1 MQLVLKDID
10 LKTSWIKTG
19 KESFIYF
26 ETIDS
31 TLNIALD
38 QQFQESSVGKIVI
51 TDNQTSGKGSYNKSW
66 YSESYKDLTFSI
78 ILGSSNNFQQNLI
91 DKTCSAIVSIL
102 NKYQIEAYQ
111 KLPNDIYV
119 KDRKLAGI
127 LLSNVQIGNSGN
139 YQALSVG
146 ININSNIELKELD
159 RNAKA
164 NHTSFA
170 KELGK
175 EINREKVLVEIIEL
189 LDKVIQ
195 KQVNQ

>member
-1 MQLVLKDID
+1 MQLILKDID
-10 LKTSWIKTG
+10 LKTSWIKSG

-51 TDNQTSGKGSYNKSW
+51 ADNQTSGKGSYNKSW

-78 ILGSSNNFQQNLI
+78 ILGSSNNFKQNLI
-91 DKTCSAIVSIL
+91 DETCSVIASIL
-102 NKYQIEAYQ
+102 NEYQIEAYQ
-111 KLPNDIYV
+111 KPPNDIYV
-119 KDRKLAGI
+119 KDRKIAGI

-146 ININSNIELKELD
+146 ININSKN
-159 RNAKA
+159 
-164 NHTSFA
+164 
-170 KELGK
+170 
-175 EINREKVLVEIIEL
+175 
-189 LDKVIQ
+189 
-195 KQVNQ
+195 

>member
-1 MQLVLKDID
+1 MQLILKDID
-10 LKTSWIKTG
+10 LKTSWIKSG

-38 QQFQESSVGKIVI
+38 QKYQESSVGKIVI

-66 YSESYKDLTFSI
+66 YSEAYKDLTFSI

-91 DKTCSAIVSIL
+91 DETCSVIASIL
-102 NKYQIEAYQ
+102 SKYQIEAYQ
-111 KLPNDIYV
+111 KPPNDIYV
-119 KDRKLAGI
+119 KDRKIAGI

-159 RNAKA
+159 INAKA
-164 NHTSFA
+164 NHTSFV

-175 EINREKVLVEIIEL
+175 EINREKVLVEIIEI

>member
-1 MQLVLKDID
+1 MQLILKDID
-10 LKTSWIKTG
+10 LKTSWIKPG

-51 TDNQTSGKGSYNKSW
+51 ADNQTSGKGSYNKSW

-91 DKTCSAIVSIL
+91 DETCSVIVSIL

-111 KLPNDIYV
+111 KTPNDIYV
-119 KDRKLAGI
+119 KDRKIAGI
-127 LLSNVQIGNSGN
+127 LLSNVQIGNSEN

-146 ININSNIELKELD
+146 ININSNIELKDLD
-159 RNAKA
+159 INAKA

-195 KQVNQ
+195 KQVDQ

>member
-1 MQLVLKDID
+1 MQLILKEID
-10 LKTSWIKTG
+10 LKTCWIKSG

-26 ETIDS
+26 KTIDS

-66 YSESYKDLTFSI
+66 YSESCKDLTFSI

-91 DKTCSAIVSIL
+91 DETCSVIVSVL
-102 NKYQIEAYQ
+102 NEYQIEAYQ

-119 KDRKLAGI
+119 RDRKIAGI
-127 LLSNVQIGNSGN
+127 LLSNIQTGNSGN

-146 ININSNIELKELD
+146 ININSNIELKKLD
-159 RNAKA
+159 SNAKA

>member
-1 MQLVLKDID
+1 MQLILEDID
-10 LKTSWIKTG
+10 LKTCWIKSG

-91 DKTCSAIVSIL
+91 DETCSVIVSVL
-102 NKYQIEAYQ
+102 NEYQIEAYQ

-119 KDRKLAGI
+119 RDRKIAGI
-127 LLSNVQIGNSGN
+127 LLSNVQSGNSSN

-146 ININSNIELKELD
+146 ININSNIEFKKLD
-159 RNAKA
+159 SNAKA

>member
-1 MQLVLKDID
+1 MQLILKDID
-10 LKTSWIKTG
+10 LKTCWIKSG

-38 QQFQESSVGKIVI
+38 KQFQESSVGKIVI
-51 TDNQTSGKGSYNKSW
+51 TDNQTFGKGSYNKSW

-78 ILGSSNNFQQNLI
+78 ILGSSNNFQQELV
-91 DKTCSAIVSIL
+91 DETCSVIVSIL

-111 KLPNDIYV
+111 KPPNDIYV
-119 KDRKLAGI
+119 RDRKIAGI
-127 LLSNVQIGNSGN
+127 LLSNVQIGSSGN
-139 YQALSVG
+139 YQALSAG

-159 RNAKA
+159 INAKA
-164 NHTSFA
+164 NHTSFV

-175 EINREKVLVEIIEL
+175 EINREKVLVKIIEL
-189 LDKVIQ
+189 LDIVIQ
-195 KQVNQ
+195 KQVDQ

>member
-1 MQLVLKDID
+1 MQLILKDID
-10 LKTSWIKTG
+10 LKTSWIKSG
-19 KESFIYF
+19 KDSFIYF

-91 DKTCSAIVSIL
+91 DETCSAIASIL

-111 KLPNDIYV
+111 KQPNDIYV
-119 KDRKLAGI
+119 KDRKIAGI
-127 LLSNVQIGNSGN
+127 LLSNVQIGNSNN
-139 YQALSVG
+139 YQVLSVG
-146 ININSNIELKELD
+146 VNINSNIELKELD
-159 RNAKA
+159 INAKA

-195 KQVNQ
+195 KQVDQ

>member
-66 YSESYKDLTFSI
+66 YSEPYKDLTFSI

-189 LDKVIQ
+189 IDKTIQ
-195 KQVNQ
+195 KQVDQ

>member
-10 LKTSWIKTG
+10 LKTIWIKSG

-78 ILGSSNNFQQNLI
+78 ILGSSNNFKQNLI
-91 DKTCSAIVSIL
+91 DETCSVIVSVL
-102 NKYQIEAYQ
+102 NEYQIEAYQ

-119 KDRKLAGI
+119 RDRKIAGI
-127 LLSNVQIGNSGN
+127 LLSNVQSSKSSN

-159 RNAKA
+159 VNAKA

-175 EINREKVLVEIIEL
+175 EINREKVLVKIIEL

-195 KQVNQ
+195 KQVDQ

>member
-66 YSESYKDLTFSI
+66 YSEPYKDLTFSI

-175 EINREKVLVEIIEL
+175 EINREEVLVKIIEL
-189 LDKVIQ
+189 LDIVIQ
-195 KQVNQ
+195 KQVDQ

>member
-1 MQLVLKDID
+1 MQLDLKDID
-10 LKTSWIKTG
+10 LKTSWIKSG

-26 ETIDS
+26 ETIES

-66 YSESYKDLTFSI
+66 HSESYKDLTFSI

-91 DKTCSAIVSIL
+91 DETCSVIASIL
-102 NKYQIEAYQ
+102 NEYQIQAYQ
-111 KLPNDIYV
+111 KPPNDIYV
-119 KDRKLAGI
+119 KNRKIAGI

-146 ININSNIELKELD
+146 ININSDIELKELD
-159 RNAKA
+159 INAKA

-195 KQVNQ
+195 KQVDR

>member
-1 MQLVLKDID
+1 MQLTLKDID
-10 LKTSWIKTG
+10 LKTSWIKSG

-78 ILGSSNNFQQNLI
+78 ILGSSNNFKQNLI
-91 DKTCSAIVSIL
+91 DETCSVIASIL
-102 NKYQIEAYQ
+102 NEYQIEAYQ
-111 KLPNDIYV
+111 KPPNDIYV
-119 KDRKLAGI
+119 KDRKIAGI

-159 RNAKA
+159 INAKA

-175 EINREKVLVEIIEL
+175 EINREKVLVKIIEL

-195 KQVNQ
+195 KQVDQ

>member
-1 MQLVLKDID
+1 MQLILKDID
-10 LKTSWIKTG
+10 LKTCWIKSG

-31 TLNIALD
+31 TLNIDLD
-38 QQFQESSVGKIVI
+38 QQYQENSIGKIVI
-51 TDNQTSGKGSYNKSW
+51 TDNQTSGKGSYNKFW
-66 YSESYKDLTFSI
+66 YSEPYKDLTFSI

-91 DKTCSAIVSIL
+91 DETCSAIARIL
-102 NKYQIEAYQ
+102 NEYQIEAYQ
-111 KLPNDIYV
+111 KPPNDIYV
-119 KDRKLAGI
+119 RDRKIAGI
-127 LLSNVQIGNSGN
+127 LLSNVQSGNSSN

-159 RNAKA
+159 SNAKA

>member
-1 MQLVLKDID
+1 MQ
-10 LKTSWIKTG
+10 T
-19 KESFIYF
+19 
-26 ETIDS
+26 
-31 TLNIALD
+31 
-38 QQFQESSVGKIVI
+38 
-51 TDNQTSGKGSYNKSW
+51 
-66 YSESYKDLTFSI
+66 
-78 ILGSSNNFQQNLI
+78 
-91 DKTCSAIVSIL
+91 
-102 NKYQIEAYQ
+102 
-111 KLPNDIYV
+111 
-119 KDRKLAGI
+119 
-127 LLSNVQIGNSGN
+127 GNSGN

-159 RNAKA
+159 SNAKV

>member
-1 MQLVLKDID
+1 MQLILKDID
-10 LKTSWIKTG
+10 LKTSWIKSG

-51 TDNQTSGKGSYNKSW
+51 ADNQTSGKGSYNKSW

-91 DKTCSAIVSIL
+91 DETCSVIVSIL

-111 KLPNDIYV
+111 KPPNDIYV
-119 KDRKLAGI
+119 RDRKIAGI

-159 RNAKA
+159 INAKA

-175 EINREKVLVEIIEL
+175 EIKREKVLVEIIEL

-195 KQVNQ
+195 KQVDR

>member
-1 MQLVLKDID
+1 LQLILKDID
-10 LKTSWIKTG
+10 LKTSWIKSG

-38 QQFQESSVGKIVI
+38 QQFQESSIGKIVI

-78 ILGSSNNFQQNLI
+78 ILGSSNNFKQNLI
-91 DKTCSAIVSIL
+91 DETCSVIASIL
-102 NKYQIEAYQ
+102 NEYQIEAYQ
-111 KLPNDIYV
+111 KPPNDIYV
-119 KDRKLAGI
+119 KDRKIAGI

-146 ININSNIELKELD
+146 ININSSIELKELD
-159 RNAKA
+159 INAKA

-170 KELGK
+170 KELGR
-175 EINREKVLVEIIEL
+175 EINREKVLVKIIEL
-189 LDKVIQ
+189 LDIVIQ
-195 KQVNQ
+195 KQVDQ

>member
-1 MQLVLKDID
+1 MQLILKDID
-10 LKTSWIKTG
+10 LKTSWIKSG

-51 TDNQTSGKGSYNKSW
+51 ADNQTSGKGSYNKSW

-78 ILGSSNNFQQNLI
+78 ILGSSNNFKQNLI
-91 DKTCSAIVSIL
+91 DETCSVIASIL
-102 NKYQIEAYQ
+102 NEYQIEAYQ
-111 KLPNDIYV
+111 KPPNDIYV
-119 KDRKLAGI
+119 KDRKIAGI
-127 LLSNVQIGNSGN
+127 LLSNIKIGNSAN

-159 RNAKA
+159 INAKA

-175 EINREKVLVEIIEL
+175 EIKREKVLVEIIEL
-189 LDKVIQ
+189 LDKTIQ
-195 KQVNQ
+195 KQVDQ

>member
-1 MQLVLKDID
+1 LQLILKDID
-10 LKTSWIKTG
+10 LKTSWIKSG

-38 QQFQESSVGKIVI
+38 QQYQESSVGKIVI

-91 DKTCSAIVSIL
+91 DETCLAISSII
-102 NKYQIEAYQ
+102 NKYKIKAYQ
-111 KLPNDIYV
+111 KPPNDIYI
-119 KDRKLAGI
+119 KDSKIAGI
-127 LLSNVQIGNSGN
+127 LLSNLQIGNSNN

-159 RNAKA
+159 INAKA

-175 EINREKVLVEIIEL
+175 EITREKILVEIIES

-195 KQVNQ
+195 KQVDQ

>member
-66 YSESYKDLTFSI
+66 YSEPYKDLTFSI

-127 LLSNVQIGNSGN
+127 LLS
-139 YQALSVG
+139 LSL
-146 ININSNIELKELD
+146 IHI
-159 RNAKA
+159 
-164 NHTSFA
+164 
-170 KELGK
+170 
-175 EINREKVLVEIIEL
+175 
-189 LDKVIQ
+189 
-195 KQVNQ
+195 

>member
-1 MQLVLKDID
+1 MQLILKDID
-10 LKTSWIKTG
+10 LKTSWIKSG

-38 QQFQESSVGKIVI
+38 QQFQESSIGKIVI

-78 ILGSSNNFQQNLI
+78 ILGSSNNFKQNLI
-91 DKTCSAIVSIL
+91 DETCSVIASIL
-102 NKYQIEAYQ
+102 NEYQIEAYQ
-111 KLPNDIYV
+111 KPPNDIYV
-119 KDRKLAGI
+119 KDRKIAGI

-159 RNAKA
+159 LNAKA

-175 EINREKVLVEIIEL
+175 EINREKVLVKIIEL

-195 KQVNQ
+195 KQVDQ

>member
-1 MQLVLKDID
+1 MQLILKDID
-10 LKTSWIKTG
+10 LKTNWIKSG
-19 KESFIYF
+19 KGSFIYF

-31 TLNIALD
+31 TLNIALN
-38 QQFQESSVGKIVI
+38 QQYQESSIGKIVI

-66 YSESYKDLTFSI
+66 Y

-91 DKTCSAIVSIL
+91 DETCSAIVRVL
-102 NKYQIEAYQ
+102 NEYQIEAYQ
-111 KLPNDIYV
+111 KPPNDIYV
-119 KDRKLAGI
+119 KDRKIAGI

-159 RNAKA
+159 INAKA
-164 NHTSFA
+164 NHTSCA

-175 EINREKVLVEIIEL
+175 KINREKVLVEIIEL
-189 LDKVIQ
+189 IDKAIQ
-195 KQVNQ
+195 KQVDQ

>member
-1 MQLVLKDID
+1 MQLILKDID
-10 LKTSWIKTG
+10 LKTCWIKPG

-38 QQFQESSVGKIVI
+38 QQFQERSVGKIVI
-51 TDNQTSGKGSYNKSW
+51 TDNQTSGKGTYNKFW

-78 ILGSSNNFQQNLI
+78 ILGSSNNFQQNLV
-91 DKTCSAIVSIL
+91 DETCTVIVSIL
-102 NKYQIEAYQ
+102 NEYQIEAYQ
-111 KLPNDIYV
+111 KPPNDIYV
-119 KDRKLAGI
+119 RDRKIAGI
-127 LLSNVQIGNSGN
+127 LLSNVQIGNNGN

-159 RNAKA
+159 SNAKV

>member
-1 MQLVLKDID
+1 M
-10 LKTSWIKTG
+10 
-19 KESFIYF
+19 
-26 ETIDS
+26 
-31 TLNIALD
+31 NIALD

-91 DKTCSAIVSIL
+91 DETCSALVSIL
-102 NKYQIEAYQ
+102 NEYQIEAYQ
-111 KLPNDIYV
+111 KPPNDIYV
-119 KDRKLAGI
+119 RDRKIAGI
-127 LLSNVQIGNSGN
+127 LLSNVQSGKSSN

-159 RNAKA
+159 SNAKA

>member
-1 MQLVLKDID
+1 MQLILKDID
-10 LKTSWIKTG
+10 LKTFWIKPG

-38 QQFQESSVGKIVI
+38 QQFQESYVGKIVI

-91 DKTCSAIVSIL
+91 DETCSVIVSVL
-102 NKYQIEAYQ
+102 NEYQIEAYQ

-119 KDRKLAGI
+119 RDRKIAGI
-127 LLSNVQIGNSGN
+127 LLSNVQTGNSGN

-146 ININSNIELKELD
+146 ININSNIELKKLD
-159 RNAKA
+159 SNAKA

>member
-51 TDNQTSGKGSYNKSW
+51 TDNQTSGKGSYNKPW
-66 YSESYKDLTFSI
+66 YSEPYKDLTFSI

>member
-1 MQLVLKDID
+1 MQLILKDID
-10 LKTSWIKTG
+10 LKTSWIKPG

-38 QQFQESSVGKIVI
+38 QQYQESSVGKIVI

-91 DKTCSAIVSIL
+91 DETCSVIVSIL

-111 KLPNDIYV
+111 KPPNDIYV
-119 KDRKLAGI
+119 RDRKIAGI
-127 LLSNVQIGNSGN
+127 LLSNIQIGNSGN

-159 RNAKA
+159 INAKA
-164 NHTSFA
+164 DHTSFA

>member
-1 MQLVLKDID
+1 MQLILEDID
-10 LKTSWIKTG
+10 LKTSWIKSG

-91 DKTCSAIVSIL
+91 DETCSVIVSVL
-102 NKYQIEAYQ
+102 NEYQIEAYQ

-119 KDRKLAGI
+119 KDRKIAGI
-127 LLSNVQIGNSGN
+127 LLSNVQTGNSVN

-146 ININSNIELKELD
+146 ININSNIELKGLD
-159 RNAKA
+159 SNAKA

>member
-1 MQLVLKDID
+1 MQLILKDID
-10 LKTSWIKTG
+10 LKTIWIKSG

-38 QQFQESSVGKIVI
+38 EQFQKSYVGKIVI

-91 DKTCSAIVSIL
+91 DETCSVIASIL
-102 NKYQIEAYQ
+102 NEYQIAAYQ
-111 KLPNDIYV
+111 KPPNDIYV
-119 KDRKLAGI
+119 KDRKIAGI

-159 RNAKA
+159 INAKA

-175 EINREKVLVEIIEL
+175 EINREKILVKIIEL
-189 LDKVIQ
+189 LDKAIQ
-195 KQVNQ
+195 KQVDQ

>member
-1 MQLVLKDID
+1 MQLVLKNID
-10 LKTSWIKTG
+10 LKTCWIKSG
-19 KESFIYF
+19 KKSFIYF
-26 ETIDS
+26 ETIDT

-91 DKTCSAIVSIL
+91 DETCSVIVSVL
-102 NKYQIEAYQ
+102 NEYQIEAYQ

-119 KDRKLAGI
+119 RDKKIAGV
-127 LLSNVQIGNSGN
+127 LLSNVQTGNSGN

-146 ININSNIELKELD
+146 ININSNIELKKLD
-159 RNAKA
+159 SNAKA

>member
-1 MQLVLKDID
+1 MQLILKDID
-10 LKTSWIKTG
+10 LKTCWIKPG

-38 QQFQESSVGKIVI
+38 QQFQVSSVGKIVI
-51 TDNQTSGKGSYNKSW
+51 TDNQTSGKGTYNKFW

-78 ILGSSNNFQQNLI
+78 ILGSSNNFQQYLI
-91 DKTCSAIVSIL
+91 DETCSVIVSIL
-102 NKYQIEAYQ
+102 NEYQIEAYQ
-111 KLPNDIYV
+111 KPPNDIYV
-119 KDRKLAGI
+119 KDRKIAGI
-127 LLSNVQIGNSGN
+127 LLSNVQTGNSGN

-159 RNAKA
+159 INAKA

-175 EINREKVLVEIIEL
+175 EIKREKVLVEIIEL
-189 LDKVIQ
+189 LDKTIQ

>member
-66 YSESYKDLTFSI
+66 YSEPYKDLTFSI

-119 KDRKLAGI
+119 KDRKLAGV

>member
-1 MQLVLKDID
+1 MQLILKDID
-10 LKTSWIKTG
+10 LKTCWIKSG

-26 ETIDS
+26 ERIDS

-78 ILGSSNNFQQNLI
+78 ILGSENNFQQNLI
-91 DKTCSAIVSIL
+91 DETCSAIVSIL
-102 NKYQIEAYQ
+102 NEYQIEAYQ
-111 KLPNDIYV
+111 KPPNDIYV
-119 KDRKLAGI
+119 KDRKIAGI
-127 LLSNVQIGNSGN
+127 LLSNVQTGNSGN
-139 YQALSVG
+139 YQVLSVG

-159 RNAKA
+159 SNAKA

-175 EINREKVLVEIIEL
+175 EIKREKVLVEIIES

>member
-1 MQLVLKDID
+1 LQLILKDID
-10 LKTSWIKTG
+10 LKTSWIKSG

-38 QQFQESSVGKIVI
+38 EQFQESSVGKIVI

-91 DKTCSAIVSIL
+91 DETCSAIVSII
-102 NKYQIEAYQ
+102 NKYQIESYQ
-111 KLPNDIYV
+111 KPPNDIYV
-119 KDRKLAGI
+119 RDRKIAGV
-127 LLSNVQIGNSGN
+127 LLSNVKIGNSGN

-159 RNAKA
+159 INAKV

-170 KELGK
+170 KELGI

-195 KQVNQ
+195 KQVDQ